1 MFFSMSKTV
10 ERRQRVCRWVMAAV
24 IVLVFPA
31 ARGQWSSQPLTLS
44 AGWNSVHLA
53 VLPTPSDCDSV
64 FGGEPR
70 ILSVRRWA
78 PPPIEAVQYD
88 QVTGAIIP
96 QSGSWLT
103 WFPSNS
109 TNRALMNLA
118 EVAGAAAYLI
128 EVSAGSPIT
137 LNLQGRPLAL
147 SYEWQPGSHHFLG
160 LPVFSSAV
168 SFSTFFAAAG
178 NKILVDYR
186 DGGEIYTVTSSGAHQ
201 RIFTPNTTTLTPG
214 TAYWIKAQQYSTYG
228 GPIEVK
234 LESPTGWMDFGRRL
248 VPQYVEIRNL
258 TGTTRGVKLAL
269 LNSGAPPANTPPL
282 AGPVP
287 LKYAVVAG
295 SSEAQGRVWQLLPAT
310 WTTQLT
316 AGASVRLALLPDAV
330 ALAVG
335 NTNTAFQSI
344 VEVTDDVAI
353 AGVVRQRFGVRA
365 MARLGSAQESRGLW
379 VGEVNITD
387 VGRLRMP
394 GVFGIPQT
402 PRPVARPFTFRLLAH
417 VDSNGVARLLQR
429 VFIGTRSDPTNGGI
443 VTDLFATE
451 VPLSSYRSQFPEAKV
466 FRLSSAN
473 FPFMPPTA
481 LTNGAFGVANQAIM
495 GGVDLTRNDPV
506 NPFLHAYAPLHDNK
520 ERRAEDDVPYS
531 DDIEVFSVRRDIEM
545 IFQGPDAVNPEPRWG
560 ETVVG
565 GVYREK
571 IYGLGG
577 PLDATNRMITAEGRF
592 VLQRASPVGTLVQ

>member
-1 MFFSMSKTV
+1 MFSSTKKMLK
-10 ERRQRVCRWVMAAV
+10 RREHLCSGLIVAV
-24 IVLVFPA
+24 GLFVLPA
-31 ARGQWSSQPLTLS
+31 AQAQWSTQTLTLA
-44 AGWNSVHLA
+44 AGWNSVHLT
-53 VLPTPSDCDSV
+53 VQPTPSDCDTV
-64 FGGEPR
+64 FGSNPR
-70 ILSVRRWA
+70 IISVRRWA

-88 QVTGAIIP
+88 ETTGAILP

-103 WFPSNS
+103 WFPTNS
-109 TNRALMNLA
+109 TNRALLNLA
-118 EVAGAAAYLI
+118 EVSGAAAYLI
-128 EVSAGSPIT
+128 EVSSGGST
-137 LNLQGRPLAL
+137 ALNLQGHPLAL
-147 SYEWQPGSHHFLG
+147 SYEWQPGSHHFVG
-160 LPVFSSAV
+160 MPVYSPAV
-168 SFSTFFAAAG
+168 SFTTFFAAAG
-178 NKILVDYR
+178 NKILVDYQA
-186 DGGEIYTVTSSGAHQ
+186 GGEIYTVTSSGASQ
-201 RIFTPNTTTLTPG
+201 RIFTPNTTTLAPG
-214 TAYWIKAQQYSTYG
+214 TAYWIKAQQHSTYG

-234 LESPTGWMDFGRRL
+234 LESPAGWIDFGRRL
-248 VPQYVEIRNL
+248 VPQYVEVRNV
-258 TGTTRGVKLAL
+258 TAATRGVKLAIL
-269 LNSGAPPANTPPL
+269 PSGAAPAGTLPL

-287 LKYAVVAG
+287 LKYALISG
-295 SSEAQGRVWQLLPAT
+295 SSEAQGRVWQPLPAT

-344 VEVTDDVAI
+344 VEVTDDVSA

-365 MARLGSAQESRGLW
+365 MARLGSALESRGLW

-429 VFIGTRSDPTNGGI
+429 VFVGTRPDAVNGGVI
-443 VTDLFATE
+443 TDLFASETQ
-451 VPLSSYRSQFPEAKV
+451 LSNYRTQNPSAKV

-473 FPFMPPTA
+473 FPFMSPTV
-481 LTNGAFGVANQAIM
+481 LSNGAFGVANQAVM
-495 GGVDLTRNDPV
+495 GGVQVGRNDPV
-506 NPFLHAYAPLHDNK
+506 NPFLHAFAPLHDNK
-520 ERRAEDDVPYS
+520 ERRAEDDVPYT
-531 DDIEVFSVRRDIEM
+531 DDIEVFTVRRDIEM

-560 ETVVG
+560 ETVIG

-577 PLDATNRMITAEGRF
+577 PLDETNRMITAEGRF
-592 VLQRASPVGTLVQ
+592 VLQRASPVATLQ